1 MFMTLAKLY
10 VMGFCHLL
18 SIDPSAEPCS
28 VNGAV
33 RLVGGRNSLEGRVEV
48 CTGTWGTVC
57 NDGFNVSAAR
67 VVCRQLGVGES
78 GEPSSTLY
86 LVSLSKAQLM

>member
-1 MFMTLAKLY
+1 MINNTN
-10 VMGFCHLL
+10 
-18 SIDPSAEPCS
+18 PSAEPSS

-57 NDGFNVSAAR
+57 NDGFNISAAR
-67 VVCRQLGVGES
+67 VVCRQLGVSES
-78 GEPSSTLY
+78 GERFSSTLCQRY
-86 LVSLSKAQLM
+86 LFSLFKAHLNS